1 MAIASSIS
9 KAIPTGL
16 KIPKSNGASK
26 KDLSSGLKTKTPQ
39 DEALAFFAE
48 SHSGE
53 PVQVWELWLEDD
65 GGPAES
71 KSVSKMQGRG

>member
-1 MAIASSIS
+1 MAITSSLS

-16 KIPKSNGASK
+16 KLPKSNGTK
-26 KDLSSGLKTKTPQ
+26 KDLASGLKTKTPQ
-39 DEALAFFAE
+39 DEALAFFSE
-48 SHSGE
+48 GHSGD

-71 KSVSKMQGRG
+71 KSVSKPSDVC